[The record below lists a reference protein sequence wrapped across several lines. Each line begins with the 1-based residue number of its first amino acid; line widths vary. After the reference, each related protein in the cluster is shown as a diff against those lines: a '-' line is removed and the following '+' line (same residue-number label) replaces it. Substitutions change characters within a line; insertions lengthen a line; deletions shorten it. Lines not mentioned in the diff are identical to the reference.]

1 MPSLREL
8 VPSRAGATRQPPAA
22 GSQAAR
28 TAGGCAAG
36 RPGPGARQVAW
47 LTPSELFTPFYGR
60 AVASFLLAEHA
71 RGAAGGA
78 PLHVFEVPPPPGAE
92 PHMTCI

>member
-1 MPSLREL
+1 
-8 VPSRAGATRQPPAA
+8 
-22 GSQAAR
+22 
-28 TAGGCAAG
+28 
-36 RPGPGARQVAW
+36 
-47 LTPSELFTPFYGR
+47 
-60 AVASFLLAEHA
+60 VASFLLAEHA